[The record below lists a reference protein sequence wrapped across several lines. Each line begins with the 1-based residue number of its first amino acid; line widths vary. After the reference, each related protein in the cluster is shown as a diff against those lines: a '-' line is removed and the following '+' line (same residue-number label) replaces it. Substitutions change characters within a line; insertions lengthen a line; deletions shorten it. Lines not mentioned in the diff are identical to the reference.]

1 MKTSEELLKAYHY
14 SVNFFE
20 EMQGTPAAEYV
31 LQKIETP
38 ETLRDEVR
46 RMAHAYGCDYIRSS
60 FNEESYYTFEN
71 AYNALSALIKAE
83 QEPQPEPAEPVLPAE
98 QEEMPEPAGL
108 IIPEDLSSAVIG
120 LCEEMN
126 PYDFEESMIPD
137 LKQGLS
143 DYPWETVSWI
153 DEEIL
158 KYYGDTS
165 DDTRQ
170 RALSIREKLVSLMN
184 AAGIDCD

>member
-1 MKTSEELLKAYHY
+1 METSKELLKAYHF

-60 FNEESYYTFEN
+60 FNEDSYYLFCS
-71 AYNALSALIKAE
+71 ADSALSALIKAE
-83 QEPQPEPAEPVLPAE
+83 QPEPAEPVLHAE
-98 QEEMPEPAGL
+98 PEEMPEPAGL
-108 IIPEDLSSAVIG
+108 IIPEDICSAVVG
-120 LCEEMN
+120 LCEDMN
-126 PYDFEESMIPD
+126 PWDFEESMIPD

-153 DEEIL
+153 DEDIL
-158 KYYGDTS
+158 KYP
-165 DDTRQ
+165 DDITPETYQ
-170 RALSIREKLVSLMN
+170 QAVSIREKLVSLMN